1 MDGSSLAHTLVKRPH
16 GTDAFCPSSGKTAFN
31 LYSRIDAFRAM
42 RRATAFLLCCALGAV
57 AASTNDDDDD
67 DSESLKTE
75 SHGMMCRLCM
85 KVVASIEKG
94 TGQGEKFANVRFF
107 SCFSS
112 FTDLK

>member
-1 MDGSSLAHTLVKRPH
+1 
-16 GTDAFCPSSGKTAFN
+16 
-31 LYSRIDAFRAM
+31 M

-94 TGQGEKFANVRFF
+94 TGQGEKFANDMLEQCQDFKSAF
-107 SCFSS
+107 SNMLCNGFIRKIKRLLRTAEDHVAPDKACSEN
-112 FTDLK
+112 LHVCRE